1 MSLKEYLLSLRNK
14 LIQIQDNKLQ
24 NPGEE
29 VNYVNPS
36 NDEELND
43 ILINTINNFFPSTG
57 WWGSNCFNRPNDILQ
72 SNLRNNKLLAKKIL
86 SAANLAP
93 GYYNK
98 VLEFINSSDLFKQK
112 VYEYEQE
119 IVKWQID
126 WMKNGGENWI
136 CDENL
141 GGDLCLMLPQCDI
154 AFRKGVVDTLI
165 AMGLNK
171 DAIEEGLER
180 NAKMWRNLFIERA
193 FRVKYEPIT
202 LNLFGDK
209 DFEPLP
215 AADLEHKEAWIKMRK
230 YEYYCEHKKS
240 VDLYGSID
248 PEMLLTKEEIIN
260 LKIYLDEANAKRLAL
275 VEERKNAKLRRLI
288 KNQEN

>member
-14 LIQIQDNKLQ
+14 LIQIQDNKLH

-43 ILINTINNFFPSTG
+43 ILINTISNFFPSTG

-98 VLEFINSSDLFKQK
+98 VLDFINSSDLFKQK

-126 WMKNGGENWI
+126 WMKNGGEHWI
-136 CDENL
+136 CDEKL
-141 GGDLCLMLPQCDI
+141 GGDLCLILPQCDI

-165 AMGLNK
+165 TMGLNK

-230 YEYYCEHKKS
+230 YEYYCDHKKS
-240 VDLYGSID
+240 VDSYGSID

-275 VEERKNAKLRRLI
+275 VEQRENAKSRRLI